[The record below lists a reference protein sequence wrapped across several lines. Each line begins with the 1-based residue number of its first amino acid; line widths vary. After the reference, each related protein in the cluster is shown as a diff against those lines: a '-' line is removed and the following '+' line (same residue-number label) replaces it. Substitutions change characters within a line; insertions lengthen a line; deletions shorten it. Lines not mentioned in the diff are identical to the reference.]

1 MVELGYSL
9 ASEEHGPKALIRQ
22 APMAEEIGFP
32 FALISDHFY
41 LWLDQQGQ
49 APFVWA
55 TLGTIAQATER
66 LKLGT
71 GVTCPLVGTHP
82 AIVALA
88 AAICAVY
95 HSSSPHHAARAL
107 MDESGEYARRGP
119 RAERD

>member
-66 LKLGT
+66 LKLGRE
-71 GVTCPLVGTHP
+71 
-82 AIVALA
+82 
-88 AAICAVY
+88 
-95 HSSSPHHAARAL
+95 SPVRW
-107 MDESGEYARRGP
+107 SGRTQRSLPWQRPFAP
-119 RAERD
+119 